1 MADINPYAAPKAVV
15 DDVSTEVELATRRQR
30 LNAAV
35 LDGLIFGLCVLAG
48 VLLFGRGGSASG
60 TAAGYALG
68 IGIPAAI
75 NLWMLHRFRATI
87 GKRSTGI
94 RMVRSDGSEAELWRL
109 VFLRGVP
116 QWLVSGLGGPL
127 PIMNLLTLADVL
139 FIFGK
144 PHRCLHDYIA
154 DTIVVTVPN
163 PGK

>member
-1 MADINPYAAPKAVV
+1 MADMNPYAAPKAVV
-15 DDVSTEVELATRRQR
+15 DDVSTDIELATRRQR

-35 LDGLIFGLCVLAG
+35 LDGLVVGLCVFAG
-48 VLLFGRGGSASG
+48 ILLFGRGGGPSG
-60 TAAGYALG
+60 TAAGFTLG

-87 GKRSTGI
+87 GKRSSRI

-109 VFLRGVP
+109 IFLRGLP
-116 QWLVSGLGGPL
+116 QWLVSGLG
-127 PIMNLLTLADVL
+127 NLLPLLNLLSLADVL

-154 DTIVVTVPN
+154 DTIVVTVPR
-163 PGK
+163 PDK

>member
-1 MADINPYAAPKAVV
+1 MADMNPYAAPKAVV
-15 DDVSTEVELATRRQR
+15 DDVSTEIELATRRQR

-35 LDGLIFGLCVLAG
+35 LDALVFGLCVFG
-48 VLLFGRGGSASG
+48 CVLLFGRDGGPLG
-60 TAAGYALG
+60 KAAGTTLG

-109 VFLRGVP
+109 IFLRGLP
-116 QWLVSGLGGPL
+116 QWLVSSLGNPL
-127 PIMNLLTLADVL
+127 PIINLLTLADVL

-144 PHRCLHDYIA
+144 PRRCLHDYIA
-154 DTIVVTVPN
+154 DTIVVTVPK
-163 PGK
+163 PDK